1 MMHKSLATI
10 ESPEFINLQPLE
22 INPLMSSCEIKVLYL
37 GENRNHSY
45 ITKEVATDMA
55 KTLRGAPIVG
65 YFKEDKGDFR
75 DHGDRVIM
83 DEEGIKFECMTK
95 PYGFVAPDAKVW
107 FQKFEDTDEFGN
119 VETREYLMTTGY
131 LWTGQY
137 EEAKLAI
144 EEGRPQSMELDV
156 ETLDG
161 HWSTN
166 HKTGMDFFII
176 NDAIFS
182 KLCIL
187 GDDVEPCFEGA
198 SVTAPEV
205 STSFTKIDD
214 DFKNTLYTMMQD
226 LKFALEGGKN
236 MDMEQNLVV
245 EETIEEVVAENNEEV
260 VETEETPATE
270 FDSVKR
276 DEETVEPV
284 IEEVAET
291 TVEETPAEEEVVEE
305 ETVEESEVEVEEVV
319 EETIVEE
326 EISTNDDNSEQSITA
341 ETEESIEATLSS
353 QENFAKSDDEEKE
366 EDKDTD
372 EEESNE
378 TDTDADDNNDDE
390 EDEEKKKYSLL
401 EEEHSKLQAE
411 YAELTSKY
419 EALVEFKKQ
428 VENEKKDALI
438 NSFYMLSDEDKQE
451 VIENKANYSLDDI
464 EAKLSVICVRK
475 KVNFDLDD
483 TSKNDNT
490 VEEENIMTYSLSGND
505 MASTPAWI
513 TALKNT
519 RDNRK

>member
-65 YFKEDKGDFR
+65 YFKEEVGDFR

-83 DEEGIKFECMTK
+83 DDEGIKFECMTK

-137 EEAKLAI
+137 EEAKLAV

-270 FDSVKR
+270 FDSIKR

-305 ETVEESEVEVEEVV
+305 ETVEEPEVEVEEVV

-326 EISTNDDNSEQSITA
+326 EILTNDDNSEQSITA

-353 QENFAKSDDEEKE
+353 QENFAKSDDEEKD

-411 YAELTSKY
+411 YAELNSKY
-419 EALVEFKKQ
+419 EALVEFKNQ

>member
-65 YFKEDKGDFR
+65 YFKEEVGDFR

-83 DEEGIKFECMTK
+83 DDEGIKFECMTK

-119 VETREYLMTTGY
+119 VEIREYLMTTGY

-137 EEAKLAI
+137 EEAKLAV

-270 FDSVKR
+270 FDSLVR
-276 DEETVEPV
+276 EDAEPV
-284 IEEVAET
+284 TEEVAET
-291 TVEETPAEEEVVEE
+291 VEENPAEEEVVEE
-305 ETVEESEVEVEEVV
+305 ETVEEPEVEVEEVV
-319 EETIVEE
+319 EEEISEE
-326 EISTNDDNSEQSITA
+326 ENLTDNDNSEQSITA
-341 ETEESIEATLSS
+341 ETEECIEATLSS
-353 QENFAKSDDEEKE
+353 QENFAKSDDEEKD
-366 EDKDTD
+366 EDKEDTD
-372 EEESNE
+372 EESNDEE
-378 TDTDADDNNDDE
+378 TDTDEDKNDSDDE
-390 EDEEKKKYSLL
+390 EDEKKKYSLL
-401 EEEHSKLQAE
+401 EESYNTLQAE
-411 YAELTSKY
+411 YAELNSKY
-419 EALVEFKKQ
+419 EALVEFKNQ
-428 VENEKKDALI
+428 VDNEKKDALI

-490 VEEENIMTYSLSGND
+490 VEEENVMTYSLSGND